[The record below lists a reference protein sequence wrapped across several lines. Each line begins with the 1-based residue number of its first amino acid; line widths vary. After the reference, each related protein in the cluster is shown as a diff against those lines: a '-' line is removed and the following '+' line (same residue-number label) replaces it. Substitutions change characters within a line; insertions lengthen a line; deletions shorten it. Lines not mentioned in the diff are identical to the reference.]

1 MKRKLDSDDVPAT
14 ETLISQKAKT
24 DTFES
29 LGLDA
34 RLLQAVARE
43 KFSKPTLVQAR
54 AIPEA
59 LAGKDILARAK
70 TGSGKTAAYALPI
83 LQSILRDKTVSP
95 NRKETDIHTYPLL
108 SQRHLP
114 NQSPPSF
121 LSPLVSS
128 QSKSTRQF
136 HLSQCSAA
144 RMCVQSTSLK
154 RSPMPS
160 NIQCL
165 PNCRTLLSPHPHELF
180 RTSIRPHFLLP
191 MSPI

>member
-1 MKRKLDSDDVPAT
+1 MKRKLDSDDIPAT
-14 ETLISQKAKT
+14 EAPISQKAKT

-95 NRKETDIHTYPLL
+95 T
-108 SQRHLP
+108 
-114 NQSPPSF
+114 
-121 LSPLVSS
+121 
-128 QSKSTRQF
+128 
-136 HLSQCSAA
+136 
-144 RMCVQSTSLK
+144 
-154 RSPMPS
+154 
-160 NIQCL
+160 
-165 PNCRTLLSPHPHELF
+165 
-180 RTSIRPHFLLP
+180 
-191 MSPI
+191 